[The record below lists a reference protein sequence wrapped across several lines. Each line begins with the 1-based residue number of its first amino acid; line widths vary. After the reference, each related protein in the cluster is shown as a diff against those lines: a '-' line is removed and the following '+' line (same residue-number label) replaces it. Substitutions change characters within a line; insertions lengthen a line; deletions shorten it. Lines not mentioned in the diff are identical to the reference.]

1 MKSIISK
8 SILILATGFLFHLE
22 LNATNIEKPKTA
34 AIVSTNLFLKEHV
47 TFPNVIF
54 NFNQDEKVN
63 VVFTIDKNGKVNLVI
78 ANTKN
83 EKLKFAIETKF
94 KTLTLANLK
103 ENNAYS
109 VDLKFINQ

>member
-8 SILILATGFLFHLE
+8 SILILATGFLFKSE
-22 LNATNIEKPKTA
+22 LNATNIGNPKTVE
-34 AIVSTNLFLKEHV
+34 IVSTSSFIKEHV
-47 TFPNVIF
+47 TFPDVIF

-63 VVFTIDKNGKVNLVI
+63 VVFTIDEKGKVNLVI
-78 ANTKN
+78 ASTKN

-109 VDLKFINQ
+109 IDLKFINQ